1 MICFSAILQNE
12 FHSTEK
18 KTKTISIRTM
28 VFQKLTD
35 TDKEQL
41 AIFGQEHDKKQVS
54 MMRALIMRGASPNE
68 AKRMAIEREK
78 ARNELVE
85 TLEKE
90 MQATAQPAKRAPRK
104 AKTLA
109 IEEGEVE
116 EDTPPPP
123 ASPKQKRTRSKK
135 VPTPAKEIADE
146 TENQITILA

>member
-68 AKRMAIEREK
+68 AKTMAIEREK

-90 MQATAQPAKRAPRK
+90 IEEATRP